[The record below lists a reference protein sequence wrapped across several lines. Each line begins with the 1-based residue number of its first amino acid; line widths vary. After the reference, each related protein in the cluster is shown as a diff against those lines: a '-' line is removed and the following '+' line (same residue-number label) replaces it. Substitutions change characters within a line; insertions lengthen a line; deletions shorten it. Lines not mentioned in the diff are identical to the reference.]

1 MSHSTKSPVFSLPV
15 AIGGIGGSGTRV
27 VARMLMECGIF
38 MGGDLNSA
46 NDNLWFSLLFR
57 RDEIFSESPE
67 QLASL
72 SSVFVKA
79 MCSVPLSG
87 TEITLVRQL
96 ASTPRPEL
104 PTRWL
109 RQRADSLQASTRSSP
124 NKGPWGWKE
133 PNTHIVIHQ
142 LLHTIP
148 GLRYIHVI
156 RNGLDMAYSA
166 NQNQL
171 QLWGRH
177 LLGEECPT
185 GPRCALRFWHR
196 ANRRVIEL
204 LADTPDRFLLLD
216 FDRLC
221 LEPTEEIGRLI
232 AFLDVRDHIAD
243 IQHLKS
249 LLRVPS
255 SIGRFKAHSAADFSD
270 EDIRYVRA
278 LGFDTTY

>member
-1 MSHSTKSPVFSLPV
+1 MSLSRQPPVFSCPV

-27 VARMLMECGIF
+27 VARILMECGF
-38 MGGDLNSA
+38 YMGGDLNAA

-57 RDEIFSESPE
+57 RREILSESPE

-72 SSVFVKA
+72 SSVFFKA
-79 MCSVPLSG
+79 MRSDPLSSA
-87 TEITLVRQL
+87 EVMLVHRL

-104 PTRWL
+104 PIPWL
-109 RQRADSLQASTRSSP
+109 RQRADSLQASARKLP
-124 NKGPWGWKE
+124 NEGPWGWKE
-133 PNTHIVIHQ
+133 PNTHIVIDQ
-142 LLHTIP
+142 LLRTIP

-204 LADTPDRFLLLD
+204 LAESPDRFLLLD

-221 LEPTEEIGRLI
+221 LEPADEIGRLI
-232 AFLDVRDHIAD
+232 AFLNVRNHTADV
-243 IQHLKS
+243 QHLTS

-278 LGFDTTY
+278 LGFDTSY